1 MAKYPQKW
9 SVLRENPPEYDESTG
24 NYIPVPPTPQPWTG
38 LLQQRFLDSKQ
49 TEITSNATSS
59 ELVLQLDPGLPG
71 GLAHEDRVRFDGDIR
86 VPAGESGT
94 GLIRVGD
101 VLVIQGDPH
110 VRRPTM
116 GGPAQYIVA
125 IVRRATDMR

>member
-9 SVLRENPPEYDESTG
+9 AVLRENPPEFDESTG
-24 NYIPVPPTPQPWTG
+24 NYIPVPPTPQAWTG
-38 LLQQRFLDSKQ
+38 LLQQRFLESKQ
-49 TEITSNATSS
+49 VEITESSTSS

-71 GLAHEDRVRFDGDIR
+71 GLTRGDRVRFDGDAR
-86 VPAGESGT
+86 VPAGGSGT
-94 GLIRVGD
+94 GLIEVGD